1 MSADTGTTRDAE
13 LADGA
18 PTSNDPQDWAAW
30 GREAVSERRWA
41 EALARFDL
49 CIARFGVRPH
59 WLSQKA
65 NALRRLDRLDE
76 AEAIYDALA
85 QDYPQT
91 SAGLDGLAWTAA
103 RRGDNARALELFTR
117 CVAAYPGKSVHSWT
131 RQRAKLL
138 MQLGQPDEAESVFR
152 DLVEKDPTDVDAQ
165 AGYVR
170 AAIESGRAAPD
181 RDARRETLK
190 RRVLAEIAP
199 NDADAALQL
208 LILLGATRE
217 AGVLLLDLEAGAQSV
232 QDIETCFQFIPRLV
246 ERGARGAPWDRLL
259 SRLRAADEADLELE
273 LGLLLALERFGEF
286 VSVFDAQRAALATS
300 GRLFMLERVRDRLAK
315 PRREVFAEEKVFG
328 IGLSRTGTTSLC
340 AALGVLG
347 IDAAHWTNPLT
358 HQLLSDV
365 DYFMLGAAT
374 DCCVSAEME
383 KLYYEYP
390 NARFVLTTRPL
401 EPWLKSFGEHHDRHS
416 WAGDIE
422 GLRAVFDGADC
433 PHKFEHAALEFGLY
447 LNADSLAEAYR
458 AFDARVRH
466 FFSGKPKDKLL
477 TLDLFAGQG
486 WPELCGFLGRPVPQ
500 PAFPKLNA
508 MSSE

>member
-1 MSADTGTTRDAE
+1 MSADTGTARGAE
-13 LADGA
+13 PAGA
-18 PTSNDPQDWAAW
+18 PASNDPQDWAAW
-30 GREAVSERRWA
+30 GREAVSERRWD

-76 AEAIYDALA
+76 AEAIYGALA
-85 QDYPQT
+85 QDNPQLA
-91 SAGLDGLAWTAA
+91 AGLDGLAWTAA
-103 RRGDNARALELFTR
+103 RRGDDARALELFTR
-117 CVAAYPGKSVHSWT
+117 CIAAYPGKSVHVWT
-131 RQRAKLL
+131 RQRAQLL
-138 MQLGQPDEAESVFR
+138 MRLGRFDEAQSIFR
-152 DLVEKDPTDVDAQ
+152 GLIKEDPADVAAQ
-165 AGYVR
+165 TGYVH
-170 AAIESGRAAPD
+170 AAIESGRAASD
-181 RDARRETLK
+181 RNARRQALK
-190 RRVLAEIAP
+190 RHVLGEIAP
-199 NDADAALQL
+199 QDADAALQL
-208 LILLGATRE
+208 LVLLGAVDE
-217 AGVLLLDLEAGAQSV
+217 AATLLLDLESRARSV

-246 ERGARGAPWDRLL
+246 ERGSRGAPWDRLL
-259 SRLRAADEADLELE
+259 SRLRAADEAEPELE

-300 GRLFMLERVRDRLAK
+300 RRLSMLERVRDRLAR

-328 IGLSRTGTTSLC
+328 IGLSRTGTTSLS
-340 AALGVLG
+340 AALDMLG
-347 IDAAHWTNPLT
+347 IDTAHWTNPLT

-383 KLYYEYP
+383 KLYHQYP

-401 EPWLKSFGEHHDRHS
+401 EAWLKSFGEHHDRHS
-416 WAGDIE
+416 WASDIE
-422 GLRAVFDGADC
+422 GLRAVFDRADC

-458 AFDARVRH
+458 AFDVRVRH

-486 WPELCGFLGRPVPQ
+486 WPELCGFLGRPVPHL
-500 PAFPKLNA
+500 PFPKLNA

>member
-1 MSADTGTTRDAE
+1 MSAGTTRSAE
-13 LADGA
+13 LAGA
-18 PTSNDPQDWAAW
+18 PASNDPQDWAAW
-30 GREAVSERRWA
+30 GREAVAERRWD

-76 AEAIYDALA
+76 AEAIYGALA
-85 QDYPQT
+85 QDHPQLST
-91 SAGLDGLAWTAA
+91 GLDGLAWTAA
-103 RRGDNARALELFTR
+103 RRGDDARALELFAR
-117 CVAAYPGKSVHSWT
+117 CIAAYPDKSVHVWT
-131 RQRAKLL
+131 RQRAQLL
-138 MQLGQPDEAESVFR
+138 MRLGRFDEAESVFR
-152 DLVEKDPTDVDAQ
+152 GLVEEDPTDIDART
-165 AGYVR
+165 GCVR
-170 AAIESGRAAPD
+170 AAIESSRPAPD
-181 RDARRETLK
+181 RDARREALTS
-190 RRVLAEIAP
+190 RVLAEIAP
-199 NDADAALQL
+199 KDAYAALQL
-208 LILLGATRE
+208 LVLLGATCE
-217 AGVLLLDLEAGAQSV
+217 ASTLLLDLESRARSV

-246 ERGARGAPWDRLL
+246 ERGARGALWDRLL
-259 SRLRAADEADLELE
+259 SRLRAADEAEPELE
-273 LGLLLALERFGEF
+273 LGLLLALERFDTF
-286 VSVFDAQRAALATS
+286 VSTFDAHRAALATS
-300 GRLFMLERVRDRLAK
+300 RQLFMLERVRDRLAK
-315 PRREVFAEEKVFG
+315 PRRAVFAEEKVFG

-340 AALGVLG
+340 AALSVLG

-358 HQLLSDV
+358 HQLLSEV

-383 KLYYEYP
+383 KLYHQYP

-422 GLRAVFDGADC
+422 GLRAVFDRADC

-447 LNADSLAEAYR
+447 LNAGSLAEAYR

-466 FFSGKPKDKLL
+466 FFSDKPEGKLL

-486 WPELCGFLGRPVPQ
+486 WPELCGFLGRPVPRQ
-500 PAFPKLNA
+500 PFPKLNA